1 MKKLFS
7 MLFIATLLGLMFTA
21 CGDDKNEPEV
31 PKTQNLTTAHESE
44 TDQYFV
50 FDIDMSKENS
60 TIYMYNIQFAPRAP
74 KMNLRVHVPVS
85 LNQSGSAYIMM
96 GTNLICEMDMPSAG
110 GWVPMPDEQYQLKNL
125 TCTVNPKSK
134 MYVISF
140 DAHGGH
146 FDESG
151 KLQ

>member
-21 CGDDKNEPEV
+21 CGDDKDEPEV
-31 PKTQNLTTAHESE
+31 PKSQNLESVHESE
-44 TDQYFV
+44 TDGYFV
-50 FDIDMSKENS
+50 FDIDMTKNMG

-74 KMNLRVHVPVS
+74 KMNLRVNVPVN

-110 GWVPMPDEQYQLKNL
+110 GL
-125 TCTVNPKSK
+125 
-134 MYVISF
+134 
-140 DAHGGH
+140 
-146 FDESG
+146 
-151 KLQ
+151 

>member
-7 MLFIATLLGLMFTA
+7 MFLIATLLGMVFTA
-21 CGDDKNEPEV
+21 CGNDKNEPED
-31 PKTQNLTTAHESE
+31 PKTKNLTTVHESA

-50 FDIDMSKENS
+50 FDIDMNNDKG

-74 KMNLRVHVPVS
+74 KMNLRVNVPVS

-125 TCTVNPKSK
+125 TCTVNPKAK
-134 MYVISF
+134 KYAISF
-140 DAHGGH
+140 DAHGG
-146 FDESG
+146 SG
-151 KLQ
+151 ELE